1 MFTAFLAHPDFAVRH
16 VASGL
21 RGLLQRLCS
30 QLERPMSG
38 SLVLYMGVCYF
49 LVLVFGPIAR
59 AQDLPLYRVDISW
72 PKQLPNDWIL
82 GHVTGVAVD
91 KDNHIWVLHSPNWVL
106 DDDAGAA
113 QDPPISECCR
123 PAPAVLEF
131 NADGDLL
138 RSWGGPGY
146 LPDWPNNEHGLVVD
160 KENNVWIAGNW
171 TGGVAQRRRHRPGNP
186 KESLPWD
193 RQVFKFT
200 PDGKLLLEI
209 GHPSKVSANNQDT
222 DMLGGPW
229 ELAVDDDAHEVYIAD
244 GALNRRLVVY
254 DSNTGAFKRGWG
266 AYGIPLSEIDNSSKP
281 SEYDPASPLAKQF
294 KGPVTAVRIS
304 VDGLVYV
311 ADRVSDRV
319 QVFTKQGKFVR
330 EFLVAPQTRGRG
342 SVWKLA
348 LSNDL
353 KQKYLLVA
361 DGENCVMWILN
372 RSDGSVA
379 GKFGHKGDSPGQFHN
394 IYDIALDSNGNLYTG
409 ESDYN
414 YRIQK
419 FVSERSRWRPEQRPS
434 QHTEN

>member
-1 MFTAFLAHPDFAVRH
+1 MSYFFFPRLHFSARCVLKAW
-16 VASGL
+16 
-21 RGLLQRLCS
+21 RGLQGQLCL
-30 QLERPMSG
+30 QLEMAMLKSF
-38 SLVLYMGVCYF
+38 VLSIGVCYILILAF
-49 LVLVFGPIAR
+49 APAAG
-59 AQDLPLYRVDISW
+59 AQALPHYRVDISW

-91 KDNHIWVLHSPNWVL
+91 KDNNIWVLHSPNWVL
-106 DDDAGAA
+106 DDDAGAS
-113 QDPPISECCR
+113 QYPPISECCR

-131 NADGDLL
+131 DPDGNLL

-146 LPDWPNNEHGLVVD
+146 VPDWPNNEHGLVVD

-171 TGGVAQRRRHRPGNP
+171 TGGVAPRHRHRPGNP
-186 KESLPWD
+186 KESSLWD

-200 PDGKLLLEI
+200 PQGKLLLEI
-209 GHPSKVSANNQDT
+209 GHPSKASANNQDT
-222 DMLGGPW
+222 DILGGPW
-229 ELAVDDDAHEVYIAD
+229 ELAVDDDAHEVYVAD
-244 GALNRRLVVY
+244 GSLNRRLVVY
-254 DSNTGAFKRGWG
+254 DSNMGAFKRGWG
-266 AYGIPLSEIDNSSKP
+266 AYGIPLSEIDNSSKQ
-281 SEYDPASPLAKQF
+281 SEYDPSSPLAKQF

-311 ADRVSDRV
+311 ADRISDRV
-319 QVFTKQGKFVR
+319 QVFTKQGKFVQ
-330 EFLVAPQTRGRG
+330 EFLVAPETRGRG

-348 LSNDL
+348 FSHDP

-379 GKFGHKGDSPGQFHN
+379 GKFGHKGDNPGQFHN

-419 FVSERSRWRPEQRPS
+419 FVSERSR
-434 QHTEN
+434 